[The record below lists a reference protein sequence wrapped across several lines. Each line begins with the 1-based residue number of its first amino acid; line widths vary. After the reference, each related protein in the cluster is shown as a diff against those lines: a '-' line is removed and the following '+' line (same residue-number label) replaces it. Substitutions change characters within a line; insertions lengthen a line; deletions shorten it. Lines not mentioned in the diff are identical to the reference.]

1 MLLNQTPADVD
12 MVRMKRNSLL
22 AEADLVYCN
31 SDRWEQMTELQKQ
44 AWREY
49 KQQLRDL
56 PATRDPDNPVWPEP
70 PL

>member
-1 MLLNQTPADVD
+1 MLLHQTPADVD

-49 KQQLRDL
+49 KQALRDL
-56 PATRDPDNPVWPEP
+56 PATCNPDDPVWPEP